1 MRLTIEDYRTA
12 SERFWRISITNSWL
26 FCLMRDIYW
35 IIGVY
40 YFISVFLHCYT
51 TIMNEYSF
59 GKFHG
64 NACLA
69 SYQML
74 RETRMKWEMVLE
86 EFSCPTD
93 H

>member
-1 MRLTIEDYRTA
+1 ML
-12 SERFWRISITNSWL
+12 RIRGSSVL
-26 FCLMRDIYW
+26 CGDIYW

-40 YFISVFLHCYT
+40 HFISVYLHCYT

-59 GKFHG
+59 GKFHD

-74 RETRMKWEMVLE
+74 RETRMKWEMGLE
-86 EFSCPTD
+86 GFFRPTV

>member
-1 MRLTIEDYRTA
+1 M
-12 SERFWRISITNSWL
+12 
-26 FCLMRDIYW
+26 
-35 IIGVY
+35 Y

-64 NACLA
+64 NARLA

-86 EFSCPTD
+86 GFFCPTV

>member
-1 MRLTIEDYRTA
+1 ML
-12 SERFWRISITNSWL
+12 RIRGSSVL
-26 FCLMRDIYW
+26 CGDIYW

-40 YFISVFLHCYT
+40 HFISVCLHCYT

-59 GKFHG
+59 GKFHD

-74 RETRMKWEMVLE
+74 RETRMKWEMGLE
-86 EFSCPTD
+86 GFFCPTV